1 VGRSVVEEDKV
12 SLAKELIAEAV
23 SHGVKVI
30 LPEDH
35 VTGDLDK
42 KNAMPSGT
50 DIADDR
56 IGLDIGSRT
65 MDQSTTGIGRSKM
78 VLWNGSV
85 GLFEVQPFDRGS
97 RALAICPAENG
108 SKLVSVIAGGDTV
121 AAVTAA
127 GVADRITHLS
137 TGGRAT
143 LEFLEGRRLPRIV
156 ALEENA

>member
-1 VGRSVVEEDKV
+1 MGLASEIPRHAEESSENEDRLDRVFHALANRTRRAMLRRLAEGPAPITELAAPFDMSFPSVSKHLRVLESAGNK
-12 SLAKELIAEAV
+12 
-23 SHGVKVI
+23 GVKVI

-78 VLWNGSV
+78 VLWNG
-85 GLFEVQPFDRGS
+85 
-97 RALAICPAENG
+97 NG
-108 SKLVSVIAGGDTV
+108 KAKD
-121 AAVTAA
+121 
-127 GVADRITHLS
+127 
-137 TGGRAT
+137 
-143 LEFLEGRRLPRIV
+143 P
-156 ALEENA
+156 